1 MKKTLIAVAAL
12 SAMAAS
18 AMAADVTLY
27 GRLDTGLLYTH
38 SEDVLA
44 ESTSQ
49 FQMNSGFTTGSRW
62 GIKGTE
68 EIGSVKVGF
77 TLESG
82 FTSDNGRSAQDN
94 RLFGR
99 ECVLTV
105 GGDFGTFYFGR
116 MGSVVSDAGSV
127 SLLSATSVFGGAW
140 GYATMK
146 GTTGARMDRYDNSVA
161 YVSPSLS
168 GLSFNVMYSM
178 KRNQLAS
185 GDEARENT
193 VETDRYLAGGLK
205 YANGPF
211 TAVLTADYE
220 MYAGNNVDEGYN
232 IILGGNYKFSA
243 ATVYLKGAYFD
254 NVRNALNTF
263 DAFRTTDAKK
273 GWGVELGTKIPAFGG
288 DILAAVGYRNAE
300 NVNNSDDE
308 YKFLTANV
316 GYSYAFSKRTSLWS
330 VIGYAQEKSEV
341 ADDTGKGFQVGV
353 GLVHKF

>member
-38 SEDVLA
+38 SENVNNV
-44 ESTSQ
+44 STSQ
-49 FQMNSGFTTGSRW
+49 LQMNSGFTTGSRW
-62 GIKGTE
+62 GLKGTE

-82 FTSDNGRSAQDN
+82 FTSDDGRSAQGG

-116 MGSVVSDAGSV
+116 MGSVASDAGSV

-140 GYATMK
+140 GYASMQR
-146 GTTGARMDRYDNSVA
+146 TTGAAMTRYDNSVA

-178 KRNQLAS
+178 K
-185 GDEARENT
+185 GDNGATGRENT
-193 VETDRYLAGGLK
+193 VESNRYLSGGIK

-211 TAVLTADYE
+211 TAVLAADYE
-220 MYAGNNVDEGYN
+220 MYAGHNVDEGYN

-243 ATVYLKGAYFD
+243 ASVYLKGAYFD
-254 NVRNALNTF
+254 DAQNVVDTF
-263 DAFRTTDAKK
+263 SSFDGTSAKK

-288 DILAAVGYRNAE
+288 DILAAIGYRNAE
-300 NVNNSDDE
+300 NVNNSEDE

-316 GYSYAFSKRTSLWS
+316 GYTYAFSKRTNIWS
-330 VIGYAQEKSEV
+330 VIGYAQEKREL
-341 ADDTGKGFQVGV
+341 DDEKAKGFQVGV